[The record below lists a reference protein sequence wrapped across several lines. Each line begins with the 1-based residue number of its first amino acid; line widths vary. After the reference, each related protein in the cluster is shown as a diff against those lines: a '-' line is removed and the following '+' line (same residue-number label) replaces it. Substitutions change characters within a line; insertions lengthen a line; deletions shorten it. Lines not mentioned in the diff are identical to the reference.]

1 MGSVTM
7 QFLIA
12 ASLLI
17 AGSSAQLVIY
27 PNGAIAPFDP
37 NNAAATREHLEANAE
52 AGKLINPYGVHTTG
66 IVVPHAYA
74 ALPHGYGKREANLVT
89 YPNGAVT
96 PFDPNVAAATAQ
108 HYAAKAAHGHYP
120 FAGAANVHPAGFV
133 HHAGFVKREA
143 QLPVNIVTG
152 FAPVPSPYFGLHH
165 IAPVVAPF
173 TAHPNGALVPAEPAE
188 VVEARAEH
196 LAAHAAA

>member
-1 MGSVTM
+1 MG
-7 QFLIA
+7 
-12 ASLLI
+12 
-17 AGSSAQLVIY
+17 
-27 PNGAIAPFDP
+27 
-37 NNAAATREHLEANAE
+37 TREHLEANAE

-74 ALPHGYGKREANLVT
+74 ALPHFYGKREANLVT
-89 YPNGAVT
+89 YPNGAV
-96 PFDPNVAAATAQ
+96 ATAQ
-108 HYAAKAAHGHYP
+108 HYAAKAAHGQYP
-120 FAGAANVHPAGFV
+120 FAGAANVHPAGF
-133 HHAGFVKREA
+133 GKREA

-173 TAHPNGALVPAEPAE
+173 TAHPNGALVPAEPVE